1 MGEFI
6 IGEGG
11 NVENRSFDNDYY
23 QLLGN
28 IPISQKPTNEFTII
42 RTQEEKLYLGIIDA
56 QYIYDRNSFEEKRR

>member
-11 NVENRSFDNDYY
+11 RVEKRNFDNDYY

-28 IPISQKPTNEFTII
+28 IPISQKPINEFTII

-56 QYIYDRNSFEEKRR
+56 KYINDRNSFEEKRR